1 VVILKMTN
9 MVSLTWKKVLLVAL
23 TVLALV
29 PSAFAQESG
38 GTVIYIDPLTFI
50 LIMIALGLAFF
61 LLLYALGMF
70 QNANIQNQYA
80 SVYQATSQAQTTV
93 MNNMAQA
100 ITTNLNMQ
108 TGVMV
113 EEARHRMNMDDRWY
127 NLMAQQQAFMQYV
140 ENRYLN
146 AYERQVNANIDFLN
160 KVYDLLAMQTAFR
173 DIEDINKDKL
183 RAMAIQSAK
192 PYEIEVISSENP
204 SGSKATVESK

>member
-1 VVILKMTN
+1 MTN
-9 MVSLTWKKVLLVAL
+9 MVSLTWRKVLLVVL
-23 TVLALV
+23 TLLAFV

-38 GTVIYIDPLTFI
+38 GSVIYIDPLTFI
-50 LIMIALGLAFF
+50 LILIALGLAFF

-80 SVYQATSQAQTTV
+80 GVYQATSQAQTTM
-93 MNNMAQA
+93 MNSLNQA
-100 ITTNLNMQ
+100 IVTNLYTQ
-108 TGVMV
+108 AGLSA

-127 NLMAQQQAFMQYV
+127 NLMAQQQAFMQYI
-140 ENRYLN
+140 ENRYVN

-183 RAMAIQSAK
+183 RAMAIHSAK
-192 PYEIEVISSENP
+192 PYDIEVIGSENP
-204 SGSKATVESK
+204 SGSKTTTEAK

>member
-1 VVILKMTN
+1 MNIPSVIRTMG
-9 MVSLTWKKVLLVAL
+9 WKKTLTIMLLLL
-23 TVLALV
+23 TMAPAV
-29 PSAFAQESG
+29 FAQESG

-50 LIMIALGLAFF
+50 LILIALGLAFF

-80 SVYQATSQAQTTV
+80 SVYQATSQAQTTI

-100 ITTNLNMQ
+100 INTNLNMQ

-146 AYERQVNANIDFLN
+146 AYERQVNANIDFMN
-160 KVYDLLAMQTAFR
+160 KVFELLAMQTAFS
-173 DIEDINKDKL
+173 DISQLNKDKL

-192 PYEIEVISSENP
+192 PYEIEVITTETP
-204 SGSKATVESK
+204 EKKETTTKT